1 MRLGWHATY
10 PAWTK
15 LGDRTQECDNTGH
28 LLWFCHFKRHFTKK
42 RVHKSQNISKIDY
55 ETDTVLVRGVGV
67 NLTKVVPLWSGMC
80 LKSFLPTDLIWFQS
94 MVQVGQASRVL
105 SAWQWWWVA
114 VCAVFFWHRQVE
126 VCTIILCSGLL
137 HAVRINNTKHV
148 SAVILSAVD
157 DRTMRNHQPLGTYS
171 KGCVH
176 TQSDVLGIMLS
187 HYIDHILEL
196 WVTWQTGLPGKCEG
210 FARVLRSVLV
220 QKYPIVAL
228 DIWRDVNILL
238 G

>member
-1 MRLGWHATY
+1 MKYRQIKSGHRLSVGPWGWCQSDTRCAPLIRHVSEKFSA
-10 PAWTK
+10 
-15 LGDRTQECDNTGH
+15 N
-28 LLWFCHFKRHFTKK
+28 WF
-42 RVHKSQNISKIDY
+42 
-55 ETDTVLVRGVGV
+55 
-67 NLTKVVPLWSGMC
+67 
-80 LKSFLPTDLIWFQS
+80 DLIPKY
-94 MVQVGQASRVL
+94 GASRTSV
-105 SAWQWWWVA
+105 ARAERVVVMMVA

-196 WVTWQTGLPGKCEG
+196 WVTWQTGLPGKCVG
-210 FARVLRSVLV
+210 FARVLRSV
-220 QKYPIVAL
+220 
-228 DIWRDVNILL
+228 
-238 G
+238 